1 MTQEQIYELLH
12 STETSRV
19 ERTVSTGDMDKFQET
34 AEIQEIEKAI
44 KEDSDKMSKLMSKLI
59 PSHFQVEEQKKLEL
73 LIKSLGQP
81 KKASELAAILSCS
94 DCQVKRRYLNK
105 LVNTGVVK
113 QTIPDKPTS
122 SNQQYILADD
132 SAD

>member
-59 PSHFQVEEQKKLEL
+59 PSHFQVEEQKKVGVAYQESRPTQESFR
-73 LIKSLGQP
+73 IGSNP
-81 KKASELAAILSCS
+81 ILF
-94 DCQVKRRYLNK
+94 
-105 LVNTGVVK
+105 
-113 QTIPDKPTS
+113 
-122 SNQQYILADD
+122 
-132 SAD
+132 

>member
-59 PSHFQVEEQKKLEL
+59 PSHFQVEEQKSWSCLSRVSANPRKLQNWQQSYPV
-73 LIKSLGQP
+73 LI
-81 KKASELAAILSCS
+81 A
-94 DCQVKRRYLNK
+94 R
-105 LVNTGVVK
+105 
-113 QTIPDKPTS
+113 
-122 SNQQYILADD
+122 
-132 SAD
+132 